1 MSSLCF
7 AACYSEVADAIS
19 HFDDR
24 LQELLS
30 LQMSMKD
37 RSAPAAWCARTV
49 DDFVDELC
57 QLAHQF
63 GIEVLG
69 ERPATLFFKLAEW
82 TAQGDLEYDFG
93 ISLMNSI
100 IDVLYP
106 NAGYASRALFVSVA
120 IYDAE
125 HAEPFPMVRHV
136 GDDAKLSSWFDFEK
150 DMCQSACWFWQ
161 ELTIDILP
169 PIADR
174 MEYFVYDGVHYD
186 YEPGYDFSSDDY
198 SDEEFDEDFIANRSH
213 DWDVVPRS
221 PPEAA
226 PAASTPFTR
235 AIVEIKEALFYAESL
250 PADSDDRVRAT
261 GRSLEL
267 AVQHLRLFLDE
278 NSASC
283 QRFIATMF
291 TKMSQLHS
299 EHAHR
304 FDALGIDGP
313 NKHMARAILLM
324 FDQLHA
330 PGTRVV
336 LRSQLLARLRCS
348 DYDLSIR
355 GQQVIEEQLATYN
368 EVIQNIP
375 NLISQTSY
383 IRAISED
390 VGINDPPLDAG
401 VIDAWNCYELRS
413 GLVVRALPEQP
424 ELNAIEHHGL
434 THPMDEDPS
443 PRWNNDGGDTEC
455 ECRELQNLDD
465 SGLTVGYAQHLRDCG
480 YSSAVNDGWFDAEYN
495 HNDYTEAGWG
505 DY

>member
-7 AACYSEVADAIS
+7 AACYSEVAYAIS
-19 HFDDR
+19 HYED
-24 LQELLS
+24 QLLN
-30 LQMSMKD
+30 LCMSMQN
-37 RSAPAAWCARTV
+37 RSAPAAWCAKAV
-49 DDFVDELC
+49 EDLLDELC
-57 QLAHQF
+57 QIVCQF
-63 GIEVLG
+63 GIESLG

-93 ISLMNSI
+93 ISMMNSV

-106 NAGYASRALFVSVA
+106 NAGCASRALFVSVA

-125 HAEPFPMVRHV
+125 NAEPFPMVRHV

-150 DMCQSACWFWQ
+150 DMCQNACWFWQ

-169 PIADR
+169 PIADQ
-174 MEYFVYDGVHYD
+174 MEYFVCDGLR
-186 YEPGYDFSSDDY
+186 YERGYDFSNDDY
-198 SDEEFDEDFIANRSH
+198 SDEEFDEDFIAARSH
-213 DWDVVPRS
+213 NWDVVPRS
-221 PPEAA
+221 APVAA
-226 PAASTPFTR
+226 PAPSTPFTR
-235 AIVEIKEALFYAESL
+235 AIEEIKEALNYCESL

-267 AVQHLRLFLDE
+267 AVQHLHLFLDD

-304 FDALGIDGP
+304 FHALGIDGP
-313 NKHMARAILLM
+313 DKYMARAILLM
-324 FDQLHA
+324 FDLLHA
-330 PGTRVV
+330 PGTRVI
-336 LRSQLLARLRCS
+336 LRSQLLAQLRLASNNLRMN
-348 DYDLSIR
+348 DNLEKE
-355 GQQVIEEQLATYN
+355 QQLIVYR

-375 NLISQTSY
+375 NLIRQTSY
-383 IRAISED
+383 NREIIED

-413 GLVVRALPEQP
+413 GLVERAQPEQA
-424 ELNAIEHHGL
+424 EINTIEHHGL